1 MELVMKNR
9 SAGFT
14 LVELLVVIAI
24 IGVLIALLL
33 PAVQQAREAARRS
46 QCVNNLKQHGLGLHN
61 FHDTY
66 GRLPPGTCN
75 NRPPFGTAT
84 GQKWGTSWMVHLLPY
99 VELGNVYDKI
109 NLSQHWNEGSIS
121 DACGVNAGSPIFN
134 IYECPSASVS
144 QELGNDA
151 VKTMIADYIAI
162 AGVVNGFAGVTGATE
177 NVTTVGNAAMN
188 GVLYYHSKTN
198 FAHVTDG
205 TSNTMM
211 VSEVG
216 AWLKNASGTKVDY
229 RSVQYGFNMGTTGNN
244 DNKTTLPNSTN
255 SRCFNTT
262 SLRYS
267 INQIQPYDS
276 ACDPD
281 GVCGNYGNNSPL
293 RSDHPGGVNA
303 LFVDGSVHFLPE
315 TIDLATFGNLGV
327 RNDGRVVQLP

>member
-1 MELVMKNR
+1 MKTRN
-9 SAGFT
+9 AGFT

-66 GRLPPGTCN
+66 GRLPPGTTN
-75 NRPPFGTAT
+75 NRAPFGTAPNRR
-84 GQKWGTSWMVHLLPY
+84 WGTGWMVHLLPY

-109 NLSQHWNEGSIS
+109 DLSEHWNGGSHS
-121 DACGVNAGSPIFN
+121 DACGEDAGSPVFG

-144 QELGNDA
+144 NDQSNSI
-151 VKTMIADYIAI
+151 KTMIADYIAI
-162 AGVVNGFAGVTGATE
+162 AGVLNGFAGVSGANE
-177 NVTTVGNAAMN
+177 NVVDDVGNASMN
-188 GVLYYHSKTN
+188 GVLYYNSKTN

-216 AWLKNASGTKVDY
+216 AWLENASGGRVDY
-229 RSVQYGFNMGTTGNN
+229 RSTFYGFNMGTLGSDNN
-244 DNKTTLPNSTN
+244 STSLPNSRD

-262 SLRYS
+262 SLRYR
-267 INQIQPYDS
+267 INQIGPFDS
-276 ACDPD
+276 QCDTD
-281 GVCGNYGNNSPL
+281 GVCTNYGNNAPL
-293 RSDHPGGVNA
+293 RSDHPGGVNV

-315 TIDLATFGNLGV
+315 TIDLPTFGNLGV
-327 RNDGRVVQLP
+327 RNDGNVVTLP

>member
-1 MELVMKNR
+1 MVLLMKNR
-9 SAGFT
+9 TAGFT

-66 GRLPPGTCN
+66 LRLPPGTCN
-75 NRPPFGTAT
+75 NRAPFGTAPNRR
-84 GQKWGTSWMVHLLPY
+84 WGTTWMVHLLPY
-99 VELGNVYDKI
+99 VELGNVYDI
-109 NLSQHWNEGSIS
+109 IDLSEHWNGGSVS
-121 DACGVNAGSPIFN
+121 DACGADAGSPVFGV
-134 IYECPSASVS
+134 YECPSASVS
-144 QELGNDA
+144 QELGNDS
-151 VKTMIADYIAI
+151 VKTMVADYIAI
-162 AGVVNGFAGVTGATE
+162 AGVVNGFAGVSGATE
-177 NVTTVGNAAMN
+177 NTTTVGAAAMN
-188 GVLYYHSKTN
+188 GVLYYNSQTN

-216 AWLKNASGTKVDY
+216 AWLKNASGTRVDY
-229 RSVQYGFNMGTTGNN
+229 RSVQYGFNMGTIGN
-244 DNKTTLPNSTN
+244 DNNLTALPNSTD

-293 RSDHPGGVNA
+293 RSDHPGGVNV
-303 LFVDGSVHFLPE
+303 LFVDGSVHFFPE
-315 TIDLATFGNLGV
+315 TIDLPTFGNLGV
-327 RNDGRVVQLP
+327 RNDGNVVQLP